1 MQLTECKDYTE
12 VKVGIYTIA
21 CNEEKFVDRWVEA
34 HKQADALYV
43 LVNNSSDETFGK
55 LRAYA
60 DGEMK
65 GKLFVENVEY
75 ETFRF
80 DVARNDN
87 LKMIPSVEK
96 GGPHILIQVD
106 MDECL
111 EGSWYDDF
119 RRAAVK
125 HPRFLDL
132 RYYYA
137 WSHKMEEGRSVPDRV
152 ISYNKCHRNV
162 PGEVSWEFPVHETLK
177 YSPRYIEES
186 KDKNRGGGTYWVT
199 DEKGGYPYIYLHHYP
214 DPTKSRGSY
223 LRLLELRAKENP
235 DDLYGLFYL
244 GREYTFKGMWQKSLE
259 TYSGLYARLTKEKD
273 EMLMLGPVCLEI
285 ATGYSRFPGHKDEI
299 EYFCKKA
306 IEYAP
311 SYRDSYV
318 FYAQWL
324 AYEAR
329 PAEALSVLKEA
340 EAKTVRHND
349 WRESSYCWHP
359 FKTAQIKAD
368 SYCWLGEYELAWKTI
383 NEGLNSIVS
392 KEDEEY
398 AKGVGF
404 FGDFEWI
411 KRKIQSLGKGCKK
424 G

>member
-1 MQLTECKDYTE
+1 M
-12 VKVGIYTIA
+12 
-21 CNEEKFVDRWVEA
+21 
-34 HKQADALYV
+34 
-43 LVNNSSDETFGK
+43 
-55 LRAYA
+55 
-60 DGEMK
+60 
-65 GKLFVENVEY
+65 
-75 ETFRF
+75 
-80 DVARNDN
+80 
-87 LKMIPSVEK
+87 EK

-111 EGSWYDDF
+111 EGGWYDDF

-137 WSHKMEEGRSVPDRV
+137 WSHKREDGKLVPDRV

-162 PGEVSWEFPVHETLK
+162 PGKVRWEFPVHETLK
-177 YSPRYIEES
+177 YSRGYTEES
-186 KDKNRGGGTYWVT
+186 KDEKGGVGTYWVT
-199 DEKGGYPYIYLHHYP
+199 DERGGTPIYLHHYP
-214 DPTKSRGSY
+214 DPLKSRGSY
-223 LRLLELRAKENP
+223 LGLLELRAKENP

-244 GREYTFKGMWQKSLE
+244 GREYAFRRMWQKSIE
-259 TYSGLYARLTKEKD
+259 TYSGLYAKLTKEKD
-273 EMLMLGPVCLEI
+273 DMLMLGPVCLEI

-311 SYRDSYV
+311 SYRDSYM

-329 PAEALSVLKEA
+329 PAEALGVLKEA
-340 EAKTVRHND
+340 EAKTVKHND
-349 WRESSYCWHP
+349 WRESSYYWHP

-398 AKGVGF
+398 AMGVGF

-411 KRKIQSLGKGCKK
+411 KKKMKSWGKR
-424 G
+424 